1 MSWQDVLLG
10 KNKQV
15 RAQAAEA
22 VVNNPPDKKEV
33 STSLDKEKALHKFAS
48 KSEKS
53 ITKEAIFVLLC
64 LSGDADN
71 VRTLSNYFIGKE
83 YAPYGQPAVKQTS
96 YEIFRNFLNEI
107 NQEPL
112 DIFDANQHL
121 LNDRIMD
128 IFVQLSKDYRPFM
141 EKLEKEFLDDSFHSQ
156 VSISNV
162 KLLCRIIGEERTFDK
177 LFQLTTE
184 NLTKIR
190 QVSDKWFHVNQ
201 NGGRK
206 IWDST
211 YVNDRLIQICKDE
224 TSRAAKD
231 GEPDI
236 YKKKYLLYGSLV
248 GIANSFPT
256 RENLEVVFNSLLD
269 LINFPGL
276 LTFHTAALG
285 DNLEVS
291 CEFMLLELKNETDRG
306 LWKTKLDQ
314 FCEVLSRGNSWNKSY
329 DSEQIMELIW
339 KISRDVSDDKFEYFV
354 RNSESFFG
362 IEQIADL
369 VRLVAYARFG
379 YDDAMKDAEVNQ
391 FIAMSMYGC
400 GYLLEAVKSAA
411 NKGSEAAKEWLRNDT
426 LKIKIGKIFE
436 DGDQHSLAEILKG
449 LNSGDDF
456 EEIFEH
462 VVECASN
469 STENKKLL
477 LEVLSDDQSF
487 SALSQFLIRELN
499 ALVEDRGEGLRN
511 LTISAVVGHIDA
523 YTSHHGSEEMALI
536 ITKIITSV
544 ISNSEKGEGLKQ
556 ILDQIGSVRYGTPKE
571 ILGNFLLEQ
580 QHNIPKQY
588 EYELSICLNK
598 MGYWNNYMEDVFL
611 KAVEKDYDFPRLL
624 YVHIFE
630 LRKGRNVSDQA
641 LNRILEIFN
650 DHKNSVV
657 RMFAAE
663 CLGWRKHP
671 PSVPSLIEALHDGP
685 QSENE
690 MNLELIDEEGRVEVT
705 FKPKPPSLGPY
716 QIKDVYTSA
725 INSLCRLHEH
735 STDELRTALFDEND
749 HVSSGAFHA
758 LKTEPFRDLSLSK
771 KESDRMNFIENA
783 LND

>member
-1 MSWQDVLLG
+1 MDWQVVLLG
-10 KNKQV
+10 KNKNL

-22 VVNNPPDKKEV
+22 VVNNPPDKEEV
-33 STSLDKEKALHKFAS
+33 SASLDKEKALNKFTS
-48 KSEKS
+48 KSERG

-64 LSGDADN
+64 LCGDADN
-71 VRTLSNYFIGKE
+71 VGTLSKYFIGKE

-96 YEIFRNFLNEI
+96 YEIFRDFLNEI

-112 DIFDANQHL
+112 DIFDASQHL
-121 LNDRIMD
+121 SNDRIMD
-128 IFVQLSKDYRPFM
+128 IFVELSKDARPFV
-141 EKLEKEFLDDSFHSQ
+141 EILEKEFLDDSFHSQ

-162 KLLCRIIGEERTFDK
+162 KLLCRTIGEEKTFDK

-184 NLTKIR
+184 NLTKLT
-190 QVSDKWFHVNQ
+190 QASDKWFHVNQ

-224 TSRAAKD
+224 TSLVVRNGK
-231 GEPDI
+231 PNT
-236 YKKKYLLYGSLV
+236 YKKMYLLYGSVV
-248 GIANSFPT
+248 GIASSFPT
-256 RENLEVVFNSLLD
+256 RNNLEVVFNSLLD
-269 LINFPGL
+269 LINFPRL

-285 DNLEVS
+285 NNLEVS
-291 CEFMLLELKNETDRG
+291 CEFMLLELEKETDRG

-362 IEQIADL
+362 VEQIADL

-379 YDDAMKDAEVNQ
+379 YDDPMKDAEIDQ
-391 FIAMSMYGC
+391 FIAMFLYGC

-411 NKGSEAAKEWLRNDT
+411 HKGSEAAKEWLGSDT
-426 LKIKIGKIFE
+426 LKIKIGKMFE

-456 EEIFEH
+456 EEIFQH
-462 VVECASN
+462 VVVCASN

-499 ALVEDRGEGLRN
+499 ALVEDRGEGLTN
-511 LTISAVVGHIDA
+511 LTLSAVVGHIDA
-523 YTSHHGSEEMALI
+523 YTSHHESEEMAQI
-536 ITKIITSV
+536 IIKIITSV
-544 ISNSEKGEGLKQ
+544 ISNSEEGEVLKQ
-556 ILDQIGSVRYGTPKE
+556 ILHQIGSVRYGAPKK

-580 QHNIPKQY
+580 QHNIPKQF
-588 EYELSICLNK
+588 EYKLSVCLNK

-611 KAVEKDYDFPRLL
+611 KAVDEDYDSPELL
-624 YVHIFE
+624 YGHIFE
-630 LRKGRNVSDQA
+630 LRKGDDVSDLA

-650 DHKNSVV
+650 NHKNSVV

-663 CLGWRKHP
+663 CLGWREHP
-671 PSVPSLIEALHDGP
+671 PSVPFLIEALRDGP

-690 MNLELIDEEGRVEVT
+690 MKLELTNEEGRVEVT
-705 FKPKPPSLGPY
+705 FIPKPPSLGPY
-716 QIKDVYTSA
+716 QLKDVYTSA

-735 STDELRTALFDEND
+735 SADELRSALFDDND
-749 HVSSGAFHA
+749 HVSAGAFHA
-758 LKTEPFRDLSLSK
+758 LKTGPFRDLNLSK
-771 KESDRMNFIENA
+771 EESDRMNFIENA